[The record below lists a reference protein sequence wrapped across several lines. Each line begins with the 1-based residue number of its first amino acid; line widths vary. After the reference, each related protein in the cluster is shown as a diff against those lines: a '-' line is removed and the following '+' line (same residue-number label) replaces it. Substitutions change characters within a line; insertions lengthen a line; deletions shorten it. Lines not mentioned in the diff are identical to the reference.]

1 MGQRMINKGG
11 ERVIHDTIQAI
22 QEAEAKADAIVKDAD
37 EKAEEMTCTGETGSR
52 REEGRCCQR
61 SERSGEATVRCR
73 LRQCQ
78 RRGSSF

>member
-37 EKAEEMTCTGETGSR
+37 EKAEEMLAQAKQ
-52 REEGRCCQR
+52 EEGRCCQR